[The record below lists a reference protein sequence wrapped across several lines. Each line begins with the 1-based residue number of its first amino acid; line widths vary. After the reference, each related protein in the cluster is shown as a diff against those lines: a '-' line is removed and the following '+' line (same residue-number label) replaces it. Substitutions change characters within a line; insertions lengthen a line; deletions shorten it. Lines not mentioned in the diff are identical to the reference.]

1 MATELAA
8 GDSLLEAV
16 KQTTETE
23 AEAAVAQLKAIL
35 EENSIR
41 YTVSN
46 RCQQGALQGQE
57 NEDIG

>member
-1 MATELAA
+1 M
-8 GDSLLEAV
+8 LEAV

>member
-1 MATELAA
+1 MI
-8 GDSLLEAV
+8 EAV
-16 KQTTETE
+16 KQTTEKE